1 MIIDNS
7 TVDISLVILTFNRRE
22 ALGRCLD
29 SISAMN
35 KGELSVEVIV
45 VDDGS
50 EIDNLPV
57 VSQFTEFLDV
67 TYFKKNNQGVAST
80 RNFGLKKARGRFIG
94 FIADDYTLPEDY
106 LINVAEFYKNN
117 PEAWVITHNIRSTGP
132 SVFRYVQRLYYQM
145 TLLQRFDSRDLNK
158 ELVKSV
164 DLPPSRGAV
173 FRKEIFGIVGEFNED
188 CLTGEDGEFG
198 MRMAANDMPVFFL
211 MNKYIDHWEDK
222 GLIGYLKQRI
232 NYASGFFRAQQ
243 LHNQEVA
250 DKQTMMAVLSSTI
263 KRYRRWLRLSYD
275 LHRCTEYILLSP
287 FIVLFLFF
295 FYGSFYL
302 ESRKI
307 LAPTVTKESQTEH

>member
-22 ALGRCLD
+22 ALRRCLN
-29 SISAMN
+29 SITAMN
-35 KGELSVEVIV
+35 RGELSVEVIV

-57 VSQFTEFLDV
+57 VNQFNELLDV
-67 TYFKKNNQGVAST
+67 AYFKKNNEGVAST
-80 RNFGLKKARGRFIG
+80 RNFGLRKARGQFIG

-106 LINVAEFYKNN
+106 LINVAEFYKNH
-117 PEAWVITHNIRSTGP
+117 PEAWVITHNIRPTGP

-145 TLLQRFDSRDLNK
+145 TLLQRFDSRDFNK
-158 ELVKSV
+158 ELAKSV

-198 MRMAANDMPVFFL
+198 MRMASYDMPVFFF

-232 NYASGFFRAQQ
+232 NYGRGFFRVLQSDNAG
-243 LHNQEVA
+243 VA
-250 DKQTMMAVLSSTI
+250 DKHSMMAVLSSTI
-263 KRYRRWLRLSYD
+263 KRYGRWLRLSYN

-295 FYGSFYL
+295 FYVAFYL
-302 ESRKI
+302 ESTKI
-307 LAPTVTKESQTEH
+307 SAPAVPKESQTES